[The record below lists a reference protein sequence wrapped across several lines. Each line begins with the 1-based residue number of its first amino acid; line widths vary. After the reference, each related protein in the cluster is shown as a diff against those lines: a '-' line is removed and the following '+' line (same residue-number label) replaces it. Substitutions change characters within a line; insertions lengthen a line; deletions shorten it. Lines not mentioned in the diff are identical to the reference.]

1 MTPYKAFLNF
11 VLVLIFGTKTK
22 LEGFV
27 WSQQGI
33 SGIDIISIVQLI
45 QTVSFVNYIFG
56 VLSFSS
62 AST

>member
-1 MTPYKAFLNF
+1 MTPYKSFSNF
-11 VLVLIFGTKTK
+11 VLVLIFGTETK

-33 SGIDIISIVQLI
+33 SGIDIISIVQEI